1 METRIVCTEIWRN
14 PDFRKLDHA
23 SKIIILFLLSN
34 DKIPVLPVYQ
44 IPLDEICFYC
54 NVTDKKLNEVLQ
66 IISKFGIYYI
76 DEFFIIEDKFTRA
89 KYTGGKTEKK
99 RERLYQALPSSI
111 KELLDY
117 EGNIGQSLGNH
128 WPTIGHINHKPEII
142 NKKTENI
149 KHEKYGKREDIT
161 NEVLVELATKYNCS
175 VKFVEDC
182 WDSAMNWLDANG
194 QKKNNYKAFL
204 SNWIKKEL
212 ANQSS
217 KKPSQGQYAKI
228 DNKTNWESSLN
239 ATKSIGNMYEEH
251 FKKVK
256 EERLKNETKT

>member
-54 NVTDKKLNEVLQ
+54 GVTDKKLNEVLQ
-66 IISKFGIYYI
+66 IINKFGIYYV

-89 KYTGGKTEKK
+89 KYTGGKTENK
-99 RERLYQALPSSI
+99 RLRLHQVLPDAI

-128 WPTIGHINHKPEII
+128 CPTIGHINHKSENINQKSEIK
-142 NKKTENI
+142 NQKTKTEFSSFDDLTDEVCQEIANEYQATLQEVFDT
-149 KHEKYGKREDIT
+149 KMDMEVWMGKSNKNKYKNYKLALMTWVRKNKNVSSSNNFKKRGGYIDIT
-161 NEVLVELATKYNCS
+161 E
-175 VKFVEDC
+175 
-182 WDSAMNWLDANG
+182 
-194 QKKNNYKAFL
+194 
-204 SNWIKKEL
+204 
-212 ANQSS
+212 
-217 KKPSQGQYAKI
+217 
-228 DNKTNWESSLN
+228 
-239 ATKSIGNMYEEH
+239 
-251 FKKVK
+251 
-256 EERLKNETKT
+256 